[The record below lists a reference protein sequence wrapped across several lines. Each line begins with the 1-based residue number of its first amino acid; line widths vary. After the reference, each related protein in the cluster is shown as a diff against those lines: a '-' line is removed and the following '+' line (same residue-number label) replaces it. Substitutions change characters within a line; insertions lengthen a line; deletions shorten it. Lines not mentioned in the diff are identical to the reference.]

1 VTRSLFRNK
10 RGVSE
15 IVASLIIL
23 LIVTVAGAGLYAY
36 SLNAFSSSGSSF
48 LLQTSGK
55 EERAQEQLLITTV
68 WWNVS
73 NDYLNITVL
82 NYGKIELV
90 IDAVYIDGTQVLASA
105 YTDGKGET
113 VATKSLVSVKFT
125 SPVLIADGETYEIIV
140 VSERGS
146 NDVVYWEA

>member
-1 VTRSLFRNK
+1 M
-10 RGVSE
+10 
-15 IVASLIIL
+15 
-23 LIVTVAGAGLYAY
+23 LIVTSAGAGLYAY

-55 EERAQEQLLITTV
+55 EERVQEQLLIITV

-73 NDYLNITVL
+73 NDYLNITIL

-90 IDAVYIDGTQVLASA
+90 IDAVYIDGTQVSDSV

-113 VATKSLVSVKFT
+113 VATESLVFVKFT
-125 SPVLIADGETYEIIV
+125 SPVLIVDGETYEIIV